1 MVHNPVATNVT
12 VPPLV
17 TVQVLAVLLVY
28 VNGRPDVVLPLTV
41 NAGSMMLLSL
51 RTVKVIVCNRREVNE
66 CVTLVAAA

>member
-12 VPPLV
+12 VPLLV
-17 TVQVLAVLLVY
+17 TVQTLVVVVLY
-28 VNGRPDVVLPLTV
+28 VNANPEVVLPLTV

>member
-12 VPPLV
+12 VPLLV
-17 TVQVLAVLLVY
+17 TVQTLVVGVLY
-28 VNGRPDVVLPLTV
+28 VNANPEVVLPLTV